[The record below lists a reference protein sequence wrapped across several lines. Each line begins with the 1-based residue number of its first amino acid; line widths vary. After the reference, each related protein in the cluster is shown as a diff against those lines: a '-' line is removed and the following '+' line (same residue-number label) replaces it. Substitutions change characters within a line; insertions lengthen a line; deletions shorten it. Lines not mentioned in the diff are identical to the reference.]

1 MRRVRLVIA
10 DRRPIVLQGFASL
23 LGAQP
28 DFEVVACCLDGASC
42 LAAIR
47 SLTPD
52 VVLLEDG
59 FTDVTASDILAV
71 ADDEGLSSRLVFFT
85 ATVAC
90 GDLARALATGACG
103 AISMNAKPEALL
115 QSLRLEK
122 SGSDLARVG
131 NEANGI
137 ASFGNNVLGVLTVNE
152 RTIMDLVAEGLS
164 DSEIAR
170 MLGVSLEIVRIHIDH
185 AREKLRINSRTELA
199 ALALSRRYGA
209 MSILAAAI
217 WAALDD
223 SPGHAATE
231 SFTVMAANGCAEVV
245 TIKISR
251 KEAVSGGT
259 PARGASKDRAGA
271 ASGTSSPTG
280 KLVDPVA
287 EIAASQFV
295 QAALN
300 APRSGSSSYNIFMVA
315 AFAAL
320 IYEVDGAN
328 HAVQA
333 FDFGD
338 DIVTSSTASDA
349 NGPASALPGC
359 ANFGGTAVYGGA
371 FAFEFAQG
379 DTIATDGSELYVGN
393 AHAEDRGSG
402 RETAIPRGS
411 GTIDVVAAAANEAA
425 QRDPTQT
432 GRENGSNQG
441 RSQSDLRAP
450 DNNSEA
456 AKLETAGDS
465 LNHGQ
470 SQKALHES
478 DDGSVAA
485 KGHAKHETLGD
496 GSNHGQS
503 QKALHESDDGSVA
516 AKGHAKHETLGDGS
530 NHGQSQKALQEFDNG
545 SVAAKGHANHET
557 LGDGANHGQSQK
569 ALQESDN
576 GSVAAKGH
584 AKHETLGDGS
594 NHGQSQ
600 KALQESD
607 NGSVAAK
614 GHAKHETLR
623 EDSNRGQAHGD
634 LQTFED
640 GSAAGKQH
648 ARHPQAGDL
657 DSGKPQHHIPMASV
671 NSANDAHSALK
682 IKTEGK
688 GGPSSDNADQAK
700 SAVGTDLGDS
710 FHFKSGADNTSSGM
724 YDLQQLSHGNGKAYG
739 DGQHAVA
746 REGPEPVQDADGID
760 ISNAHHDHSWHAN
773 LHAAHDLIV

>member
-1 MRRVRLVIA
+1 VIA

-71 ADDEGLSSRLVFFT
+71 VDDEALSSRLVFFT

-90 GDLARALATGACG
+90 GDLATALATGACG
-103 AISMNAKPEALL
+103 AISMNAKPEALV

-122 SGSDLARVG
+122 PGSDLARVG

-137 ASFGNNVLGVLTVNE
+137 ASFGNNVLAVLTVNE

-170 MLGVSLEIVRIHIDH
+170 VLGVSLEIVRIHIDH
-185 AREKLRINSRTELA
+185 ARQKLGINSRTELA
-199 ALALSRRYGA
+199 ALARSRRYGA

-217 WAALDD
+217 LAALDD

-231 SFTVMAANGCAEVV
+231 SFTVMAANGCAEVI
-245 TIKISR
+245 IKISR

-259 PARGASKDRAGA
+259 RAKGASKDRAGA
-271 ASGTSSPTG
+271 ATGTSSPTG
-280 KLVDPVA
+280 KLVDPVV
-287 EIAASQFV
+287 EIAASQFA
-295 QAALN
+295 QAALD
-300 APRSGSSSYNIFMVA
+300 APRSGSSSYSIFMVA

-320 IYEVDGAN
+320 IYELDGAN

-349 NGPASALPGC
+349 NGLASALPGF
-359 ANFGGTAVYGGA
+359 ANFGGTAVYDGA

-379 DTIATDGSELYVGN
+379 DTIATDGGELYVGN
-393 AHAEDRGSG
+393 AHAEDGGSD
-402 RETAIPRGS
+402 REIPIPRGS
-411 GTIDVVAAAANEAA
+411 GTVDVVAAAANEAS
-425 QRDPTQT
+425 QHGPTQT
-432 GRENGSNQG
+432 GRDNGSNQG
-441 RSQSDLRAP
+441 RSQSDLRAS
-450 DNNSEA
+450 DNSSEA
-456 AKLETAGDS
+456 AKPEVPGDD

-478 DDGSVAA
+478 DHSSGAA
-485 KGHAKHETLGD
+485 KGRAKHEAAGD
-496 GSNHGQS
+496 DLNHGQS
-503 QKALHESDDGSVA
+503 QKALHESDNGSGA
-516 AKGHAKHETLGDGS
+516 AKGHAKHEASGDGS
-530 NHGQSQKALQEFDNG
+530 NQGQSQK
-545 SVAAKGHANHET
+545 SPH
-557 LGDGANHGQSQK
+557 
-569 ALQESDN
+569 ESDN

-584 AKHETLGDGS
+584 AKHEAPG
-594 NHGQSQ
+594 
-600 KALQESD
+600 
-607 NGSVAAK
+607 
-614 GHAKHETLR
+614 

-648 ARHPQAGDL
+648 AEHPQAGDL
-657 DSGKPQHHIPMASV
+657 DTGKPQQDMPTASV
-671 NSANDAHSALK
+671 NFANDAHSASK
-682 IKTEGK
+682 IKTAGK

-700 SAVGTDLGDS
+700 SAVGTELGDS
-710 FHFKSGADNTSSGM
+710 FHFKSGADNRFSDM

-739 DGQHAVA
+739 GGQHAVA
-746 REGPEPVQDADGID
+746 REGPEPVQDTYGID
-760 ISNAHHDHSWHAN
+760 ISDAHHDHSWHAN
-773 LHAAHDLIV
+773 LHATHDLIV

>member
-10 DRRPIVLQGFASL
+10 DRLPIVLQGFVSL

-71 ADDEGLSSRLVFFT
+71 VDDEGLSSRLVFFT
-85 ATVAC
+85 ATVTC
-90 GDLARALATGACG
+90 GDLAKALATGACG
-103 AISMNAKPEALL
+103 AISMNAKPEALV
-115 QSLRLEK
+115 QFLRLEK
-122 SGSDLARVG
+122 PGSDLARVG

-137 ASFGNNVLGVLTVNE
+137 ASFGNNVLAVLTVNE

-170 MLGVSLEIVRIHIDH
+170 ILGVSLEIVRIHIDH
-185 AREKLRINSRTELA
+185 ARQKLGINSRTELA

-217 WAALDD
+217 LAALDD
-223 SPGHAATE
+223 STGHAATE
-231 SFTVMAANGCAEVV
+231 SFTVMAANDCAEVV
-245 TIKISR
+245 TIKIRR
-251 KEAVSGGT
+251 KETVTGGT
-259 PARGASKDRAGA
+259 PVRGAGKDRASA
-271 ASGTSSPTG
+271 ATSSPTG

-287 EIAASQFV
+287 EIAASLFA
-295 QAALN
+295 QATLN
-300 APRSGSSSYNIFMVA
+300 APRPGSSSYSIFMVA

-320 IYEVDGAN
+320 IYELDGAN
-328 HAVQA
+328 HAVHA
-333 FDFGD
+333 FNFGD
-338 DIVTSSTASDA
+338 EIVTSSTASDA
-349 NGPASALPGC
+349 NGLASALSGF
-359 ANFGGTAVYGGA
+359 ANFGGTAVYDRA

-379 DTIATDGSELYVGN
+379 DTIAADGSELYVGN
-393 AHAEDRGSG
+393 AHAEDSGSN
-402 RETAIPRGS
+402 REITIPRDS
-411 GTIDVVAAAANEAA
+411 GTVDVVAAAANEAS

-432 GRENGSNQG
+432 GRDHVSDQG
-441 RSQSDLRAP
+441 QSQSDLRP
-450 DNNSEA
+450 SNNSSEA
-456 AKLETAGDS
+456 TKCEAPGDEF
-465 LNHGQ
+465 NHDQ
-470 SQKALHES
+470 PQKALHQS
-478 DDGSVAA
+478 DNGSVAA

-516 AKGHAKHETLGDGS
+516 AKGHAKHETLGHGS
-530 NHGQSQKALQEFDNG
+530 
-545 SVAAKGHANHET
+545 
-557 LGDGANHGQSQK
+557 NHGQSQK

-614 GHAKHETLR
+614 GHAKHEASGDGSNHGQSQKALHETDNGSVAVER
-623 EDSNRGQAHGD
+623 HAKHEASAEDTYRGQAHGN

-648 ARHPQAGDL
+648 AQHPQAGDL
-657 DSGKPQHHIPMASV
+657 DTGNPQQDIPTASV
-671 NSANDAHSALK
+671 NSANDGHSALK
-682 IKTEGK
+682 IKTAGNA
-688 GGPSSDNADQAK
+688 GPCSDNASHAK
-700 SAVGTDLGDS
+700 SAVGTQLGDS
-710 FHFKSGADNTSSGM
+710 FHFKNGADNTSS
-724 YDLQQLSHGNGKAYG
+724 DILDPQQLSHGSGEAFG
-739 DGQHAVA
+739 DGQPA
-746 REGPEPVQDADGID
+746 EGPVRVQDADQID
-760 ISNAHHDHSWHAN
+760 ISNASHHDHWHAN

>member
-103 AISMNAKPEALL
+103 AISMNAKPEALV

-122 SGSDLARVG
+122 PGSDLARVG
-131 NEANGI
+131 NEANGT
-137 ASFGNNVLGVLTVNE
+137 ASFGNNVLAVLTVNE

-185 AREKLRINSRTELA
+185 ARQKLGINSRTELA

-217 WAALDD
+217 LAALDD

-231 SFTVMAANGCAEVV
+231 SFTVMPANGCAEVV

-251 KEAVSGGT
+251 KEAASGGT
-259 PARGASKDRAGA
+259 PARGVSKDRAGA
-271 ASGTSSPTG
+271 ATGTSSNS
-280 KLVDPVA
+280 KIVDPVA
-287 EIAASQFV
+287 EIAASLFA
-295 QAALN
+295 QATLN
-300 APRSGSSSYNIFMVA
+300 APRPGSSSYSIFTVA

-320 IYEVDGAN
+320 IYELDGAN
-328 HAVQA
+328 HAVRA
-333 FDFGD
+333 FDFD
-338 DIVTSSTASDA
+338 DEIVNSSTASDA
-349 NGPASALPGC
+349 NGLASALPGF
-359 ANFGGTAVYGGA
+359 ANFGGTAVYDGE

-379 DTIATDGSELYVGN
+379 DTIAKGGGELYVGN
-393 AHAEDRGSG
+393 AHAEGGGSDL
-402 RETAIPRGS
+402 EVTIPRGS
-411 GTIDVVAAAANEAA
+411 GTVDVVAAATNEAS

-432 GRENGSNQG
+432 GRDNGSNQD
-441 RSQSDLRAP
+441 RSQSDLRAY
-450 DNNSEA
+450 DNSSEA
-456 AKLETAGDS
+456 AKRKAPGDDLNYGLS
-465 LNHGQ
+465 QKALHESDNSSGAAKGHAKHEATGDGLNHGQ
-470 SQKALHES
+470 SQKALLES
-478 DDGSVAA
+478 DNSSGAE
-485 KGHAKHETLGD
+485 GYAKHETAG
-496 GSNHGQS
+496 
-503 QKALHESDDGSVA
+503 
-516 AKGHAKHETLGDGS
+516 
-530 NHGQSQKALQEFDNG
+530 
-545 SVAAKGHANHET
+545 
-557 LGDGANHGQSQK
+557 
-569 ALQESDN
+569 
-576 GSVAAKGH
+576 
-584 AKHETLGDGS
+584 
-594 NHGQSQ
+594 
-600 KALQESD
+600 
-607 NGSVAAK
+607 
-614 GHAKHETLR
+614 

-634 LQTFED
+634 LQAFED
-640 GSAAGKQH
+640 GSTAGKQH
-648 ARHPQAGDL
+648 AQHPQAGDL
-657 DSGKPQHHIPMASV
+657 DTAKPQRDIPTSV

-682 IKTEGK
+682 IATAGK
-688 GGPSSDNADQAK
+688 SGPSSGSADQAK
-700 SAVGTDLGDS
+700 SAVGTELGDS
-710 FHFKSGADNTSSGM
+710 FHFKNGADNTFSDM
-724 YDLQQLSHGNGKAYG
+724 YDLQQLSHGNGKTYG

-746 REGPEPVQDADGID
+746 REGQEPVQDADGID
-760 ISNAHHDHSWHAN
+760 ISDAHHDHSGHAN